1 MNFSDHPLFV
11 WPFVAGMAFIFLY
24 LPLTYIGWF
33 RKGKLKD
40 FRVMPSL
47 IFSKET
53 LLAVKEVFSECL
65 LHRRIFRFNRRLGF
79 MHMSLAF
86 GWFLLI
92 VVGKAETMLFTHDG
106 FNAPYLPVFFKY
118 FYPSG
123 IPLTFKGYFFLTLMD
138 LLLLFV
144 LSGLFLAFYKRF
156 QSRRMGMKR
165 TTRHILPDRIA
176 LSFLWLIFPCRW
188 LAESVTAGLAGSG
201 GFFTL
206 GSGKVMA
213 TLLPLDQLLLPSWWA
228 YSIVLGGFFLALPFS
243 RYMHIFTEAV
253 MIFLRHWGMK
263 TPERDNGYGDFEVN
277 ACSRCGICTNVCQ
290 LSADAGI
297 HHSQAV
303 YFLRDL
309 RYGYLEPETAENCF
323 LCGRCSRSCPV
334 DIGVD
339 QLRLATRRRFAGKLA
354 APVKGAPRGV
364 NGAPTFPDL
373 RNPFVAGVKD
383 LSVAGVKDPSMA
395 GVKNKVEAGLKRNI
409 KADVKRSDPHHGEGV
424 EVLYFGGCMSHL
436 TPGIMAATRTI
447 LEKAGISY
455 AVLDEQETLCCG
467 RPAMQA
473 GLEGQAREI
482 IAQLTER
489 IRQSGASLLLV
500 SCPICYRVFREEY
513 HLPIPVEHHTRYF
526 SRLVKSRPALF
537 HASSYRMS
545 YHDPCDLGRGSGIY
559 EEPREILRHTGTL
572 VPVLQ
577 EREDALCC
585 GGSLANLAITP
596 RQRQQVTDAA
606 YAQLTAGAPDFVV
619 TSCPLC
625 KKTFAAG
632 KRPVPVIDIAEA
644 LAFSMTGDSGITPL
658 QKRTREL
665 VAP

>member
-1 MNFSDHPLFV
+1 MNFSDHPPFV
-11 WPFVAGMAFIFLY
+11 WPFLAGMAFIFVY
-24 LPLTYIGWF
+24 LPLVYLNWL
-33 RKGKLKD
+33 RKGKLKE
-40 FRVMPSL
+40 FRVMPAH
-47 IFSKET
+47 IFSSKT
-53 LLAVKEVFSECL
+53 LLAVKEIFSECL
-65 LHRRIFRFNRRLGF
+65 LHRRIFRFNRRLGY

-106 FNAPYLPVFFKY
+106 FNPPYLPVFFKY

-123 IPLTFKGYFFLTLMD
+123 IPHTFKGYFFLTLMD

-156 QSRRMGMKR
+156 RSRRLGMTR

-176 LSFLWLIFPCRW
+176 LTFLWMIFPFRW
-188 LAESVTAGLAGSG
+188 FAESVTAGLAGSG

-206 GSGKVMA
+206 GSGKLLA
-213 TLLPLDQLLLPSWWA
+213 GILPLDLMQEPAWWA
-228 YSIVLGGFFLALPFS
+228 YSVALGGFFFALPFS

-253 MIFLRHWGMK
+253 MILLKHWGMK
-263 TPERDNGYGDFEVN
+263 TPERDNGYGDFELN

-297 HHSQAV
+297 THSQAV
-303 YFLRDL
+303 YFLRDA
-309 RYGYLEPETAENCF
+309 RYGLLERDTAENCF
-323 LCGRCSRSCPV
+323 LCGRCSRACPV
-334 DIGVD
+334 EIGVD
-339 QLRLATRRRFAGKLA
+339 ELRLAARRRFAGEMA
-354 APVKGAPRGV
+354 APVTGAPRRV
-364 NGAPTFPDL
+364 NGQGTFPGL
-373 RNPFVAGVKD
+373 NTRTGSG
-383 LSVAGVKDPSMA
+383 L
-395 GVKNKVEAGLKRNI
+395 KNKGVAGLKV
-409 KADVKRSDPHHGEGV
+409 DVKEGMKGGATRDQKNGV

-447 LEKAGISY
+447 LEKAGISF

-482 IAQLTER
+482 IARLSER

-526 SRLVKSRPALF
+526 SRLVTSRPALF
-537 HASSYRMS
+537 HSSSLRMS

-559 EEPREILRHTGTL
+559 EEPRKILRHTGTL
-572 VPVLQ
+572 VPVPQ

-606 YAQLTAGAPDFVV
+606 YAHLTAEAPDFVV

-644 LAFSMTGDSGITPL
+644 LAFSMTGDTVPTRL
-658 QKRTREL
+658 QKSTREL